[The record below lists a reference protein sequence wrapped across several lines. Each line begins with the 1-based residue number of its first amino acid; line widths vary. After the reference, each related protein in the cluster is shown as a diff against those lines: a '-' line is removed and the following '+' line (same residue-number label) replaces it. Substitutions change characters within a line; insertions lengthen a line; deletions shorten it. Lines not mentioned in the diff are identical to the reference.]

1 MIVTTSQMKAAEEAA
16 FAGGA
21 TPKGLMA
28 VAAEGIACCIRQF
41 FPQQG
46 TVVVYYGKG
55 HNGGDALLAA
65 GHLREAGWRVLLRGA
80 FAESE
85 LAPLTRRHLKAL
97 RDEGVELLQG
107 APALQNFRGSFLQLD
122 GLLGIGATG
131 APRGVVA
138 DMIVEMNRLRREHGG
153 FTVAVDLPS
162 GLDAT
167 AGEVADPCVQAD
179 LTVTLGA
186 VKSDLVSDAA
196 TAVVGRLALVSLPGI
211 MPTGGDPAGVSTA
224 NDLRLLVPIRDFDTH
239 KGTYGRIG
247 IVAGSAGFLGAA
259 RLCSAAA
266 VHAGGG
272 LVTLY
277 ALPEYHDQL
286 SVTCIPEV
294 MVKRVDSFPEIL
306 REKNDVLAIGP
317 GIGREHD
324 QELRELV
331 STATIPCVVDADAL
345 NAISGEVSTLSKG
358 AGPRLLTPHPGEME
372 RLFPQAGRSRRDW
385 ATEYVNRYPV
395 TLLLKGARTVIAR
408 SDQPPVFNTTGN
420 PGMGSGGMGD
430 VLTGVCAALMGAGR
444 SPRDAASLG
453 AWICGRAA
461 EIAIFNGEDSQESL
475 SATSVIDH
483 LGAAF
488 TSLRAGDY

>member
-1 MIVTTSQMKAAEEAA
+1 MIVTSSQMKASEEAA
-16 FAGGA
+16 FAGGE
-21 TPKGLMA
+21 TPSGLLEIA
-28 VAAEGIACCIRQF
+28 GEGIARCVGQF
-41 FPQQG
+41 FPTPG
-46 TVVVYYGKG
+46 TLVVCYGKG

-65 GHLREAGWRVLLRGA
+65 RHLRDEGWRVLLRGA
-80 FAESE
+80 FPAEE
-85 LAPLTRRHLKAL
+85 LAPLTREHLARLQECETL
-97 RDEGVELLQG
+97 RESCETRGPFLL
-107 APALQNFRGSFLQLD
+107 LD

-131 APRGVVA
+131 TPRGAVA
-138 DMIVEMNRLRREHGG
+138 DRIMEMNLLRRERGG

-167 AGEVADPCVQAD
+167 TGEVSDPCVQAD

-186 VKSDLVSDAA
+186 VKSGLVSDAA
-196 TAVVGRLALVSLPGI
+196 TAVVGRLALVPLPAI
-211 MPTGGDPAGVSTA
+211 SPSGGDPARVSTA
-224 NDLRLLVPIRDFDTH
+224 IDLRHLVPTRDFDTH

-247 IVAGSAGFLGAA
+247 IVAGSAGYLGAA

-277 ALPEYHDQL
+277 ALPAYHDQL
-286 SVTCIPEV
+286 AVTCIPEV
-294 MVKRVDSFPEIL
+294 MVKRVGSFAAIL
-306 REKNDVLAIGP
+306 RENNDVLSIGP
-317 GIGREHD
+317 GIGRDHD
-324 QELRELV
+324 PELRELV
-331 STATIPCVVDADAL
+331 STATMPCVVDADAL
-345 NAISGEVSTLSKG
+345 NAVSTEVSTLSKG

-385 ATEYVNRYPV
+385 ATEFVDRYPV

-430 VLTGVCAALMGAGR
+430 VLTGVCAALIGAGR
-444 SPRDAASLG
+444 SPREAAMIG

-461 EIAIFNGEDSQESL
+461 EIAIFHGNDSQESL
-475 SATSVIDH
+475 SATSVIGH
-483 LGAAF
+483 LGSAF
-488 TSLRAGDY
+488 SSLRAGDY